1 MKGRDAWAILGMMVV
16 FYLTVSTLGGER
28 LEEFVSGP
36 GFYTWLVV
44 KNVLSWA
51 AFLGIGIYIG
61 RLQVWNSSKV

>member
-1 MKGRDAWAILGMMVV
+1 MRGRDAFVVLGMMIA
-16 FYLTVSTLGGER
+16 FWLTISTLGGDR

-36 GFYTWLVV
+36 GFYSWLVV

-61 RLQVWNSSKV
+61 RLQIWNSSKV